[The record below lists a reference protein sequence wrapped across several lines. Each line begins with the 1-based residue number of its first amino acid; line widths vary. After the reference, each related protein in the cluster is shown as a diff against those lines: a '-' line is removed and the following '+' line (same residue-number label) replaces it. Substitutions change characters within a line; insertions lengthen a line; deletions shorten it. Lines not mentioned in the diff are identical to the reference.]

1 MTDREKIIQAL
12 APLRASDTAVQE
24 VWNMAQKEQ
33 KTQRHP
39 ARTGLLIAAAVVV
52 LSVAALAAVSHGG
65 FFNAAFGTGVKGQEA
80 VDVPLYAADGSV
92 AKTEHYPTIERVE
105 VDEQK
110 AEELVGDYVNSIGK
124 SVTVGD
130 WTFTVMDCTLDEN
143 SIGALTVKTENPKG
157 IHELKNAW
165 EQHIEAP
172 IGSGTVDSESGLMMD
187 AWDYV
192 VEDSWTDTSVEQVFY
207 FTPFAP
213 LGADEGIV
221 WRQTVFGE
229 EIFNEKGESLGF
241 NWEEGSISIPASEKI
256 PAKSGACEGLSLS
269 VSPVGLALDF
279 DLDPFDPG
287 PPEDGFGGELLTES
301 IVLRYADGSEYVVM
315 GDDLYNCS
323 VSSTDSAS
331 CFWYAFNRLADAD
344 SITEIEVSGCWIDA
358 HNHVSE
364 YDYIVVM

>member
-24 VWNMAQKEQ
+24 VWNMAR

-39 ARTGLLIAAAVVV
+39 ARTGLLIALAAVV

-65 FFNAAFGTGVKGQEA
+65 FFDAAFGTGVKGQEA
-80 VDVPLYAADGSV
+80 VDVPLYDAEGNI
-92 AKTEHYPTIERVE
+92 AKTEHYPAIERVAA
-105 VDEQK
+105 DEQK

-143 SIGALTVKTENPKG
+143 GIGALTVKTENPKG
-157 IHELKNAW
+157 MDELKNAW
-165 EQHIEAP
+165 ANHVEAP
-172 IGSGTVDSESGLMMD
+172 IGSGTVDAENGRMMD
-187 AWDYV
+187 AMDYV
-192 VEDSWTDTSVEQVFY
+192 LEDSWTETSVEQVFY

-221 WRQTVFGE
+221 WTQSVFGE
-229 EIFNEKGESLGF
+229 KIFDENGECVDRSI
-241 NWEEGSISIPASEKI
+241 ERGSIAIPASEKI
-256 PAKSGACEGLSLS
+256 PARSGTCEGLSLS

-279 DLDPFDPG
+279 DLDHFEPVPSV
-287 PPEDGFGGELLTES
+287 DGFGGELLTHS
-301 IVLRYADGSEYVVM
+301 IVLRYADGSEYVVL
-315 GDDLYNCS
+315 GDDLLNCS
-323 VSSTDSAS
+323 VSSTDSAGRH
-331 CFWYAFNRLADAD
+331 WYAFNRLADAD
-344 SITEIEVSGCWIDA
+344 SIAEIEVSGRWIDA
-358 HNHVSE
+358 HNNVSE